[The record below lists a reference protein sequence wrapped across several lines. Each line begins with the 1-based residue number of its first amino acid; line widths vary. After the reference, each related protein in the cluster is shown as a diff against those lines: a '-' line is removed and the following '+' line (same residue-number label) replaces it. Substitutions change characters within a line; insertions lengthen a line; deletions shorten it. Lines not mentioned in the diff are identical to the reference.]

1 MGRGRI
7 FAIAVF
13 ASPMLFGC
21 NTPPGCGPVSSSTG
35 GWSVQCDG
43 MASIRDNSTFWTP
56 EADQVPPL
64 QWKTATRTLEL

>member
-1 MGRGRI
+1 
-7 FAIAVF
+7 
-13 ASPMLFGC
+13 
-21 NTPPGCGPVSSSTG
+21 
-35 GWSVQCDG
+35 